1 MSKRREIDEIVDL
14 ITDMHAAQTN
24 ALLTLVKTLE
34 EAGAIQAEHYEAN
47 LRMFAEAF
55 AAKSGPAV
63 TQLMLDLADQVSRQE
78 PEGNA

>member
-1 MSKRREIDEIVDL
+1 MSKHDEL
-14 ITDMHAAQTN
+14 ITLVADIHAAQTS
-24 ALLTLVKTLE
+24 ALVTLVKTLE
-34 EAGAIQAEHYEAN
+34 EAGALQAEHYEAN

-63 TQLMLDLADQVSRQE
+63 TQLMLDLADQISREE